1 MSAIIFVACLLAILA
16 GAVACSP
23 SAEQAMKPPDASP
36 TATTSSQKKK
46 WQGMVV
52 IDNPYMLSNDRLEKM
67 NKGGFGGY

>member
-1 MSAIIFVACLLAILA
+1 
-16 GAVACSP
+16 
-23 SAEQAMKPPDASP
+23 MKPPDASP

>member
-1 MSAIIFVACLLAILA
+1 MSATIGVAFLLAMLA
-16 GAVACSP
+16 GAAACSQT
-23 SAEQAMKPPDASP
+23 ADEQAMKPDASP

-52 IDNPYMLSNDRLEKM
+52 IDNPYMISNDRLEKM

>member
-1 MSAIIFVACLLAILA
+1 MSAIILLASLLAILT
-16 GAVACSP
+16 GVVACSP
-23 SAEQAMKPPDASP
+23 TAEQAMRPPDASP
-36 TATTSSQKKK
+36 TATTGSQKKK

>member
-1 MSAIIFVACLLAILA
+1 MSATILLAFLLIILA
-16 GAVACSP
+16 GATACSP
-23 SAEQAMKPPDASP
+23 TAEQAMNPPDASP
-36 TATTSSQKKK
+36 TVTTNSQKKK